1 MISTATGGAN
11 RNTGDG
17 TATEAGPR
25 LRRDAAANR
34 QRLITTAIEVFND
47 EGIEAGVEHIAQRA
61 GLGIGTLYR
70 HFPTKQA
77 LIEHLIHAILT
88 EMGGAADTARAT
100 PDGHGLERYV
110 RAVANTMAAH
120 RGCLARL
127 WERAP
132 APEQAKMRQAAADLL
147 HDAQQAGAI
156 RDDVTLTDVLMT
168 LRSLRGIVEAP
179 AGDDDPAPACQRHL
193 DFIFA
198 GMRPTRS
205 QPAAGTGS
213 GPGGTARPG
222 VSKQPTVT

>member
-1 MISTATGGAN
+1 MISTATSGGN
-11 RNTGDG
+11 QNTGDS
-17 TATEAGPR
+17 TATDAGPR

-77 LIEHLIHAILT
+77 LIEYLIHEILAD
-88 EMGGAADTARAT
+88 MAGAAEAARNA
-100 PDGHGLERYV
+100 PGGQGLERYA

-132 APEQAKMRQAAADLL
+132 APEQEKMRHTVADLL
-147 HDAQQAGAI
+147 RDAQTAGVI

-168 LRSLRGIVEAP
+168 LRSVRGVVEAP
-179 AGDDDPAPACQRHL
+179 GDDPAQACQRHL

-198 GMRPTRS
+198 GMRPASVQR
-205 QPAAGTGS
+205 
-213 GPGGTARPG
+213 
-222 VSKQPTVT
+222 